1 MVFAYRTYKENGHP
15 VSQAA
20 AIIFLWLDPAYIRRE
35 IPPETNPR
43 AACVSTYR
51 SPAYES
57 YPGLHLLRVSAGQ
70 ISGMQRR
77 AYRYNMLFCNS
88 SIRSRLYVT

>member
-35 IPPETNPR
+35 IPPEANPI
-43 AACVSTYR
+43 AACVYN
-51 SPAYES
+51 SPYSAY
-57 YPGLHLLRVSAGQ
+57 
-70 ISGMQRR
+70 
-77 AYRYNMLFCNS
+77 
-88 SIRSRLYVT
+88 